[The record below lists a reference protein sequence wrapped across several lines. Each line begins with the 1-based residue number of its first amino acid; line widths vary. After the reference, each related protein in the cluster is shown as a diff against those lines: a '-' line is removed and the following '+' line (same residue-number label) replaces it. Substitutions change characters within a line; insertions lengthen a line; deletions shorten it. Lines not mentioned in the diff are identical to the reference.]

1 MDRRISSQVK
11 SVTIPSCVYQSDVFL
26 NQENLNI
33 VIYAN
38 AQNNNINIQLIPRVV
53 GYRLSFGKEV
63 IAHELTN
70 SVITCVQ
77 KNIIDDFHTIPA
89 FMQKSFILESK
100 DASSFFYDDVLGIT
114 GGWFAGKLSLT
125 VQRQYEYSYFTF
137 RWNDEVGQFE
147 GVDVSRVNGKVIET
161 VVELIDIDVKLL
173 RFLVTFSLVLEC
185 EKNPFQMKREKVRNQ
200 KKRSNSSSQNEW
212 IINRVYI
219 DGKYHFDG
227 KPLIYRPMDKSN
239 KMKEEVM
246 IKQPF
251 TRIQRVGKGRTKEVV
266 KIIQPFKTH
275 RWKKQG
281 DRKTIVATR
290 QVVYS

>member
-1 MDRRISSQVK
+1 M
-11 SVTIPSCVYQSDVFL
+11 
-26 NQENLNI
+26 
-33 VIYAN
+33 YA
-38 AQNNNINIQLIPRVV
+38 IR
-53 GYRLSFGKEV
+53 
-63 IAHELTN
+63 
-70 SVITCVQ
+70 
-77 KNIIDDFHTIPA
+77 
-89 FMQKSFILESK
+89 
-100 DASSFFYDDVLGIT
+100 
-114 GGWFAGKLSLT
+114 
-125 VQRQYEYSYFTF
+125 SYYA
-137 RWNDEVGQFE
+137 
-147 GVDVSRVNGKVIET
+147 
-161 VVELIDIDVKLL
+161 
-173 RFLVTFSLVLEC
+173 
-185 EKNPFQMKREKVRNQ
+185 
-200 KKRSNSSSQNEW
+200 SSQNEW

>member
-161 VVELIDIDVKLL
+161 
-173 RFLVTFSLVLEC
+173 
-185 EKNPFQMKREKVRNQ
+185 RN
-200 KKRSNSSSQNEW
+200 NF
-212 IINRVYI
+212 V
-219 DGKYHFDG
+219 
-227 KPLIYRPMDKSN
+227 
-239 KMKEEVM
+239 
-246 IKQPF
+246 
-251 TRIQRVGKGRTKEVV
+251 
-266 KIIQPFKTH
+266 
-275 RWKKQG
+275 
-281 DRKTIVATR
+281 
-290 QVVYS
+290 